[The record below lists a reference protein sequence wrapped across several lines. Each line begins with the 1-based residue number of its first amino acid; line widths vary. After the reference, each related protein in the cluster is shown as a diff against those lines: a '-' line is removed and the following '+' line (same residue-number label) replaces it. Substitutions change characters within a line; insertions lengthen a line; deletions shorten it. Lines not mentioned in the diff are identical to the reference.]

1 MADSGLLLKQGL
13 LSSSSHRLEG
23 RILSVIYLPESLT
36 CYVLHKEGVTVFI
49 NGVEG
54 LNVVC
59 GDDAKVLLHASQFD
73 VFAVVGKHRIALLS
87 KDFKPFF
94 EISSKTSIIKLVLIY
109 STCTLHSYFPS
120 PPLSLSL
127 SLFIVVYTIHVLEIS
142 SHQNKAA

>member
-1 MADSGLLLKQGL
+1 MLKQGL

-73 VFAVVGKHRIALLS
+73 VFVVVGRHRIALLS

-120 PPLSLSL
+120 PPPPSLSLSL
-127 SLFIVVYTIHVLEIS
+127 SLFIVVYTIHVLAIS

>member
-1 MADSGLLLKQGL
+1 MADSGLVLKQGL

-73 VFAVVGKHRIALLS
+73 VFVVVGRHRIALLS

-94 EISSKTSIIKLVLIY
+94 EISSKNSIIKLVLIC
-109 STCTLHSYFPS
+109 STCTLTFTFS
-120 PPLSLSL
+120 LSLSL
-127 SLFIVVYTIHVLEIS
+127 SLFIVVYTIHVLVIS
-142 SHQNKAA
+142 SHQSKAA